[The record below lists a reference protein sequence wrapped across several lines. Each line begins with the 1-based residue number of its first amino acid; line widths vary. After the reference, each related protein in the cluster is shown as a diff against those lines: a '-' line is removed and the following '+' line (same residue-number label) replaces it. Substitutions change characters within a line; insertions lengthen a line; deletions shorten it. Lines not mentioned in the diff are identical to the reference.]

1 MGYWYSGSLCQV
13 SQMSQINRTIIIV
26 GGGIVGLATALQI
39 QQVRPD
45 LNLVVLEKEQH
56 IAQHQTGNNSGVI
69 HSGLY
74 YKPGSLKALNCHSG
88 YKKLLDFCQTE
99 NIPYEICGKLVVA
112 TSENELPRLEDLYRR
127 GIGNGLE
134 GLRFLEPDAIRE
146 IEPYCTGLRA
156 LWVPQAGI
164 VDYSQVAARYSEKL
178 RNLGAE
184 ILLGDAVQ
192 AIRQGRRQVD
202 VISLSGCRSGQAVVV
217 CAGLHSDRLA
227 RQTLPDLPLMI
238 LPFRGEYYTLKP
250 EACNLVRHLIYPV
263 PDPAFPFLGVHF
275 TRMMRGGIECGPN
288 AVLALGREA
297 YRKTDFNLSDTWET
311 LTWPGFRKV
320 AGRYWQ
326 AGLGEYYRSISK
338 SAFVQ
343 ALQKLIPEVQA
354 EHLDP
359 GGAGIR
365 AQACDRDG
373 NLLDDFD
380 IRVDGKVIYVCNAP
394 SPAATAS
401 LAIGNTLSKHVLSL
415 FN

>member
-1 MGYWYSGSLCQV
+1 
-13 SQMSQINRTIIIV
+13 MSRVNRTIIVV
-26 GGGIVGLATALQI
+26 GGGIVGLATALRI
-39 QQVRPD
+39 QEDRPD

-74 YKPGSLKALNCHSG
+74 YKPGSLKALNCRSG
-88 YKKLLDFCQTE
+88 YQQLLDFCQNE
-99 NIPYEICGKLVVA
+99 NIPHEICGKLVVA
-112 TSENELPRLEDLYRR
+112 TSENELPRLEELYRR

-134 GLRFLEPDAIRE
+134 GLTFLEPDAIRE
-146 IEPYCTGLRA
+146 IEPHCTGLRA

-164 VDYSQVAARYSEKL
+164 VDYSQVAARYGEKL

-184 ILLGDAVQ
+184 IVLGDAVQ
-192 AIRQGRRQVD
+192 AIRQGSNQVD

-217 CAGLHSDRLA
+217 CAGLQSDRLA
-227 RQTLPDLPLMI
+227 RQTLPDLPLRI

-275 TRMMRGGIECGPN
+275 TRMIGGGIECGPN

-297 YRKTDFNLSDTWET
+297 YRKTDFNLSDTWEI

-320 AGRYWQ
+320 ASRYWQ
-326 AGLGEYYRSISK
+326 AGLGEYYRSMSK
-338 SAFVQ
+338 SAFVR

-354 EHLDP
+354 EHLNP

-380 IRVDGKVIYVCNAP
+380 IRVDGKVVYVCNAP

-401 LAIGNTLSKHVLSL
+401 LAIGNTLSKYALSL